1 MRVGFNL
8 YKWLVGLLLRLR
20 CSVVLEFSNAV
31 RDFAGHSSES

>member
-1 MRVGFNL
+1 MRMGFNL

-31 RDFAGHSSES
+31 RHFAGHRRES